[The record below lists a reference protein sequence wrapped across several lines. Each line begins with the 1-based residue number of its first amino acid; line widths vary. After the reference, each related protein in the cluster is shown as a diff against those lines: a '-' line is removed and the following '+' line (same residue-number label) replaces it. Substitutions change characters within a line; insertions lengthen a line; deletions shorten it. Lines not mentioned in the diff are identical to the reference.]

1 VLKILSS
8 LIRHEKEIKV
18 INLSRRNVS
27 FLFNVNMIVYAEYL
41 QEMTKPK
48 TIGRNE
54 YSNVTTFMIQNQL
67 LSYITAMIT
76 EI

>member
-1 VLKILSS
+1 MLKILSS